1 MTKNTIL
8 ILLTACLLFS
18 TERIVT
24 PSVEI
29 SEEFINCSVS
39 KPSGIKE
46 INPVRDFL
54 LNLKQKRKSNEST
67 FKSRETYKRNTT

>member
-1 MTKNTIL
+1 MNTIY
-8 ILLTACLLFS
+8 S
-18 TERIVT
+18 KIVT
-24 PSVEI
+24 
-29 SEEFINCSVS
+29 FIFIITIPALHTQSNPGDNDQNCSVS